1 MKRGWLRYG
10 VAILCDLRGCS
21 YLGLTEVVMFVRLGY
36 VDHIYV
42 ILGRVVCGSPGLSC
56 VFGRF

>member
-1 MKRGWLRYG
+1 M
-10 VAILCDLRGCS
+10 AILCDLRGCS